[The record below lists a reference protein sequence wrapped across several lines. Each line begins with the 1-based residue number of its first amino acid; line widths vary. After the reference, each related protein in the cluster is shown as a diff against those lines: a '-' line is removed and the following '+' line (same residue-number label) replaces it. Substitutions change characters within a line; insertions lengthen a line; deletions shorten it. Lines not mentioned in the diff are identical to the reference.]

1 MQRDAV
7 SYRVRRFDPPHD
19 SRSVSRAPDGAA
31 CPVAG
36 GSRCYHGAVPDD
48 KARVPEATTR
58 RLSLYLRV
66 LADLERSGADTISSR
81 GIADL
86 CRLNPAQVRKDLS
99 RFGAFGVRGVGYD
112 VAELRQI
119 VAGLLGLDTD
129 SNVVIIGA
137 GNLGQALADYPGF
150 HGGGFEIVALFDV
163 RDDVVGTVSRRG
175 HPVHHIDDLERVIRE
190 ADVRIGMVAV
200 PAANAQA
207 VVERLVSAGVRGL
220 VNFAPVQPQVPE
232 GIAVR
237 NVDLKVELES
247 LSFFLRDAT

>member
-1 MQRDAV
+1 MV
-7 SYRVRRFDPPHD
+7 FD
-19 SRSVSRAPDGAA
+19 
-31 CPVAG
+31 
-36 GSRCYHGAVPDD
+36 DD

-66 LADLERSGADTISSR
+66 LTDLERDRADTVSSR

-112 VAELRQI
+112 VTELRQI
-119 VAGLLGLDTD
+119 VAALLGLDSD
-129 SNVVIIGA
+129 SRVVIIGA

-150 HGGGFEIVALFDV
+150 HGGGFEIIALFDV

-175 HPVHHIDDLERVIRE
+175 HPVYHIDRLEQVIRE

-200 PAANAQA
+200 PAANAEE
-207 VVERLVSAGVRGL
+207 VVERLVGGGVRGI
-220 VNFAPVQPQVPE
+220 VNFAPVRPEVPE

-237 NVDLKVELES
+237 NVDLKIELES
-247 LSFFLRDAT
+247 LSFFLRDRA

>member
-1 MQRDAV
+1 M
-7 SYRVRRFDPPHD
+7 S
-19 SRSVSRAPDGAA
+19 
-31 CPVAG
+31 
-36 GSRCYHGAVPDD
+36 DD
-48 KARVPEATTR
+48 QARIPEATTR

-66 LADLERSGADTISSR
+66 LADLERNGADTVSSR

-119 VAGLLGLDTD
+119 VAGLLGVDTD
-129 SNVVIIGA
+129 SRVVIVGA

-150 HGGGFEIVALFDV
+150 HGGGFEVVALFDV
-163 RDDVVGTVSRRG
+163 REEIVGTMSRRG
-175 HPVHHIDDLERVIRE
+175 HPVHHIDELERIIRD

-200 PAANAQA
+200 PAAKAA
-207 VVERLVSAGVRGL
+207 EVVERLVGGGVRGL
-220 VNFAPVQPQVPE
+220 VNFAPVRLDVPE

-237 NVDLKVELES
+237 NVDLTVELES
-247 LSFFLRDAT
+247 LSFFLRDRK